1 MNKTYNRILDLM
13 TEMGESEGQRMTRMS
28 RENTKKVKQKGTE
41 DAVKQRMATKRR
53 QEAGVTDDE
62 ISGKVTTHRSGVK
75 LKHVRKPGGGSGFER
90 TS

>member
-62 ISGKVTTHRSGVK
+62 ISGKVTTHRSGSK
-75 LKHVRKPGGGSGFER
+75 LRFVRKPGGGSCFER